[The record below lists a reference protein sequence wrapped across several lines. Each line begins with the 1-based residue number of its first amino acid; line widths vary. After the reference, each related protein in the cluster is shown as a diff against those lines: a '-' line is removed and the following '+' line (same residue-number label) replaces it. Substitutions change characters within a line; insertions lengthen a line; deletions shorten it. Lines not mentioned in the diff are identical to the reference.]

1 MTVDAKTTQPDHRQS
16 IETPYGWAVLAV
28 SLLLVVVGYGST
40 LLLLVSL
47 KQIAVDLEWPR
58 SVPSRAY
65 ACNMIG
71 IGLGG
76 IVMGYWSDRSGPAPA
91 IVLSALAMPAG
102 LWLASNVTEP
112 WQVYLAYGLLIGF
125 IANGALFSPLI
136 ANTTRWFDKRRGLA
150 IAIVASGQ
158 GVGGTLLAP
167 LFRWVNEHHGWRT
180 TYEWYALVALCLMV
194 PTLLI
199 LRRRAPQPHQNTAVL
214 ADNRQPLGM
223 PLNTVHA
230 MLFAAIICCC
240 VAMATPLVHLVAHV
254 SDLGFTYAQ
263 GAQVLSL
270 LLFTSLF
277 SRLGLGALSDRIGG
291 FRTLLS
297 GSGLQAISLLLF
309 ASLGDLWAIYGIA
322 VLFGLGFGG
331 IVPSYAMI
339 IREIFPERRAAWRI
353 AMVMTGGTLGMASGG
368 YAGGWIFDG
377 TGSYVAAFLLGFAF
391 NLGNL
396 AIIGNLYRRHRRGRR
411 MDVAVPA

>member
-1 MTVDAKTTQPDHRQS
+1 MPADHRSS

-47 KQIAVDLEWPR
+47 KQIAVELDWPR
-58 SVPSRAY
+58 SVPSAAY

-76 IVMGYWSDRSGPAPA
+76 IVMGYWSDRVGPAAPV
-91 IVLSALAMPAG
+91 VLSAIAMPAG
-102 LWLASNVTEP
+102 LWLVSNVTEP
-112 WQVYLAYGLLIGF
+112 WQAYLAYGPLIGF

-136 ANTTRWFDKRRGLA
+136 ANATRWFDKRRGLA

-167 LFRWVNEHHGWRT
+167 LFRWSNEHLGWRT
-180 TYEWYALVALCLMV
+180 TYEYYALVALYLMA

-199 LRRRAPQPHQNTAVL
+199 LRRRAPTPTHAAATL
-214 ADNRQPLGM
+214 ADSRQALGL
-223 PLNTVHA
+223 PLNAVHGL
-230 MLFAAIICCC
+230 LFAAIVCCC
-240 VAMATPLVHLVAHV
+240 VAMSMPLVHLVAHV

-263 GAQVLSL
+263 GAQALALV
-270 LLFTSLF
+270 LFTSLF

-291 FRTLLS
+291 FRTLLT
-297 GSGLQAISLLLF
+297 GSGLQAVSLLLF
-309 ASLGDLWAIYGIA
+309 ASLGELWAIYGVA

-339 IREIFPERRAAWRI
+339 IREIFPERGAAWRI
-353 AMVMTGGTLGMASGG
+353 AVVMTGGTLGMASGG
-368 YAGGWIFDG
+368 YAGGEIFDS
-377 TGSYVAAFLLGFAF
+377 TGSYVLAFLVGFAF
-391 NLGNL
+391 NLCNL
-396 AIIGNLYRRHRRGRR
+396 AIVYTLYRRHRGGRAA
-411 MDVAVPA
+411 VEAVPA

>member
-1 MTVDAKTTQPDHRQS
+1 VCAVPADHRQS
-16 IETPYGWAVLAV
+16 VETPYGWAVLAV

-47 KQIAVDLEWPR
+47 KQIAVELDWPR
-58 SVPSRAY
+58 SVPSLAY

-91 IVLSALAMPAG
+91 IVLSAIAMPAG
-102 LWLASNVTEP
+102 LWLVSNVTEP

-125 IANGALFSPLI
+125 IANGALFSPLV
-136 ANTTRWFDKRRGLA
+136 ANATRWFDRRRGLA

-167 LFRWVNEHHGWRT
+167 VFRWVNEHNGWRT
-180 TYEWYALVALCLMV
+180 TYEWYALVALCLMA

-199 LRRRAPQPHQNTAVL
+199 LRRRAPKPRRSAAVL
-214 ADNRQPLGM
+214 ADSRQALGL
-223 PLNTVHA
+223 PLNAVHA
-230 MLFAAIICCC
+230 MLFAAIVCCC
-240 VAMATPLVHLVAHV
+240 VAMAMPLVHLVAHV

-263 GAQVLSL
+263 GAQALALV
-270 LLFTSLF
+270 LFTSLF

-291 FRTLLS
+291 FRTLLT
-297 GSGLQAISLLLF
+297 GSSLQAISLLLF
-309 ASLGDLWAIYGIA
+309 ASLGDLWAIYAVA

-339 IREIFPERRAAWRI
+339 IREIFPERGAAWRI
-353 AMVMTGGTLGMASGG
+353 AVVMTGGTLGMAGGG
-368 YAGGWIFDG
+368 YVGGDIFDG
-377 TGSYVAAFLLGFAF
+377 TGSYVSAFLLGFAF

-396 AIIGNLYRRHRRGRR
+396 AIIGTLYRRHRGGRR
-411 MDVAVPA
+411 MDAPVPA